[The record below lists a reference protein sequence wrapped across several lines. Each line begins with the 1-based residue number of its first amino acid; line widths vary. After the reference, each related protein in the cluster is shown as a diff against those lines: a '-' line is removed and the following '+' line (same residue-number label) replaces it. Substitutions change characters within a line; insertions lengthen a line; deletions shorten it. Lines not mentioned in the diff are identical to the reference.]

1 MWNKALWA
9 NLGRELTSPGE
20 TIVCAVSG
28 GADSV
33 AMLFAFYLNREK
45 LGIRLEAAHFNHQ
58 LRGEES
64 DRDEAFV
71 REFCGRYDIPLHVGR
86 GEVKPGKKGLE
97 AAAREARYAFFDTLP
112 GKIATAH
119 TADDN
124 AETVLI
130 HMIRGTGLKG
140 LGGIA
145 PVQGRII
152 RPMLGITR
160 DEVEAFLEEWGLQH
174 VEDSSNGGDDFLRNR
189 LRHHVMPLLKA
200 ENPRLS
206 QNLSRMALLLRE
218 DEAYLSR
225 QADFETM
232 PTVTELKALPRALR
246 YRVLERFLREH
257 GVKEPG
263 TVQLDEVNAL
273 LFSGKPSARTRFSG
287 GIVIAREY
295 DRLTVVAETEELTET
310 VLPCPGE
317 AVLGDWQVT
326 CEPAEEIRNSR
337 DTFTVQPQGR
347 MILRQRQPGDE
358 IRLSGGRKSV
368 KKLFIDRKIPAS
380 DRPRIPVLADEK
392 GILAVYSIGAD
403 VDRLAK
409 ELPAYT
415 VRFIKRECKGEK

>member
-20 TIVCAVSG
+20 TVVCAVSG
-28 GADSV
+28 GADSI
-33 AMLFAFYLNREK
+33 AMLFAFYLNREM

-58 LRGEES
+58 LRGKES
-64 DRDEAFV
+64 DRDEEFV
-71 REFCGRYDIPLHVGR
+71 RDFCDRYDIPLHVGR
-86 GEVKPGKKGLE
+86 GDVKPGKKGLE

-160 DEVEAFLEEWGLQH
+160 QEVEDFLAEWGLQH
-174 VEDSSNGGDDFLRNR
+174 VEDSSNKGDDFLRNR

-200 ENPRLS
+200 ENPRLA

-218 DEAYLSR
+218 DEEYLSQ
-225 QADFETM
+225 QAAFEVM
-232 PTVTELKALPRALR
+232 PTVTELKAMPKALR
-246 YRVLERFLREH
+246 YRMLERFLKEH

-263 TVQLDEVNAL
+263 SVQLDQVNDL
-273 LFSGKPSARTRFSG
+273 LFSGKPSARIRFSG

-295 DRLTVVAETEELTET
+295 DRLTRITQREGLEET

-317 AVLGDWQVT
+317 VVLGGYRVI
-326 CEPAEEIRNSR
+326 CEPAEAVENTP
-337 DTFTVQPQGR
+337 DTFTVQPQGK

-368 KKLFIDRKIPAS
+368 KKLYIDRKIPAS
-380 DRPRIPVLADEK
+380 SRPHIPVLADEK
-392 GILAVYSIGAD
+392 GILGVYSMGAD

-409 ELPAYT
+409 NLPACT
-415 VRFIKRECKGEK
+415 VRFIKRDNEGEK